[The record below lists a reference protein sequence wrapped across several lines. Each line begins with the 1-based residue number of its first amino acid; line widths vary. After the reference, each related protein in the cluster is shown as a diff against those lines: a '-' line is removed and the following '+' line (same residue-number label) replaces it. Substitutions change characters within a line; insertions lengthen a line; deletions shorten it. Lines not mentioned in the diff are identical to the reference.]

1 MKFCYSQDTSCFK
14 NIEGEIRMKLRKIK
28 TALIDGY
35 LDEPSALGVPPYISP
50 HIRYT
55 YGALLCSGI
64 PEDMISYYTID
75 QVRENWEEAL
85 KDLEGFDLVIII
97 AGTTVPG
104 HYLGGTPISF
114 KEIKEIGNRLFYP
127 QKVLGGPFTL
137 VIKEVPGYDL
147 ICDEVAAVTLYERLE
162 DKRIDRKDIG
172 QYLAEWAVAGARLTR
187 KHPSYP
193 YLVCELETFRGCP
206 RLDHCAFCSERFK
219 KTLYQR
225 RPEDIIREV
234 KALGEAGNHFFRL
247 GGQTDLLLYQA
258 RRLADGSFVL
268 NPGAI
273 EELYSGIRAADPDLK
288 VLHLDNINPAN
299 ITKYRESQQIL
310 ETIVKYNTPGDIAAF
325 GLESADP
332 VVLKKNNIESD
343 PENTLEAIRILN
355 SIGGKRVDGIPKLL
369 PGLNLL
375 HGLIGERPETMEY
388 NYQYLKKIY
397 AEGLMLRRINI
408 RQVVQTGNYP
418 AEKVRQKNFNA
429 YKEKVNRE
437 INKPMLQRV
446 FPTGTI
452 IKDVLI
458 ESRKGNISFGRQ
470 LGSYPIL
477 IGIPG
482 EIEPGHFMDLR
493 VIDHGYRSIT
503 ALPWPFRI
511 EKASLAQLQAIPG
524 IGEKRARA
532 ILREKPGNLE
542 ELQEVLGKDF
552 PLREWADWFVFN

>member
-1 MKFCYSQDTSCFK
+1 MQRK
-14 NIEGEIRMKLRKIK
+14 NIK

-55 YGALLCSGI
+55 YGALLHGGI
-64 PEDMISYYTID
+64 PEEMISYYTID
-75 QVRENWEEAL
+75 QLRENWEEIL
-85 KDLEGFDLVIII
+85 QELEGFDLVIII

-104 HYLGGTPISF
+104 NYLGGKPISF
-114 KEIKEIGNRLFYP
+114 KEIREIGNSLFYP

-147 ICDEVAAVTLYERLE
+147 ICDEVAAVTLYERLM
-162 DKRIDRKDIG
+162 DIDIDRNKIPE
-172 QYLAEWAVAGARLTR
+172 YLAEWAVAGARLTR

-206 RLDHCAFCSERFK
+206 RLDHCAFCSERLK

-225 RPEDIIREV
+225 APEDIIREV
-234 KALGEAGNHFFRL
+234 RALAEEGNHFYRL

-258 RRLADGSFVL
+258 RRQADGSFIL
-268 NPGAI
+268 NQGAI
-273 EELYSGIRAADPDLK
+273 EELYSGIRKADPDLR

-299 ITKYRESQQIL
+299 ITKYWESRQIL

-355 SIGGKRVDGIPKLL
+355 AIGGRREDGIPKLL

-375 HGLIGERPETMEY
+375 HGLIGERKETMEY

-397 AEGLMLRRINI
+397 DEGLMLRRINI
-408 RQVVQTGNYP
+408 RQVVRTGSYP
-418 AEKVRQKNFNA
+418 AEKVRQRDFKA
-429 YKEKVNRE
+429 YKERVNE
-437 INKPMLQRV
+437 DINKPMLQRV
-446 FPTGTI
+446 FPVGTV
-452 IKDVLI
+452 IKDVFI
-458 ESRKGNISFGRQ
+458 ESHKGNLSFGRQ

-482 EIEPGHFMDLR
+482 NITRRQFIDVR

-511 EKASLAQLQAIPG
+511 REASLPQLQSIPG

-532 ILREKPGNLE
+532 IIQEKPCNLA
-542 ELQEVLGKDF
+542 ELHQILGKDF
-552 PLREWADWFVFN
+552 PLQEWADWFIFD